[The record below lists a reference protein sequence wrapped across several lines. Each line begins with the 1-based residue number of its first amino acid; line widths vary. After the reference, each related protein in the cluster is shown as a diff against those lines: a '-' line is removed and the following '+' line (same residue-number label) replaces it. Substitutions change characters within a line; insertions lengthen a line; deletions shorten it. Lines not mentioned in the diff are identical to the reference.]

1 MGDSKM
7 VEKKDI
13 RIIKLLTI
21 FAFSMMI
28 LALIIILRTQ
38 LIPNYEINIYNTYPW
53 YFWMFIMLSIYA
65 GVLILLKSYIT
76 KAQNNYWIFGFAAIL
91 LSNFILLT
99 IPVFQNYLILGRG
112 DILTHIGWMRNIL
125 NAGYFGND
133 MYPIIHILGAI
144 THYFTDIS
152 LESITTLIYP
162 VFSIFY
168 ILSFYIL
175 YNEILRDKSNVI
187 LAMVFT
193 SIMVFGTAQTSFAP
207 FTLSFFTIPIF
218 FYIYFR
224 ERSNHKWN
232 VKILL
237 LIATIFLLLFHP
249 LTALLLLFSIMIIEF
264 SRYVYLRINQPPQDS
279 SHHVQQVKYR
289 INFSYVLIALLIAGL
304 LLWKPYLHLLE
315 NGFYTFYSFLESQ
328 TSPNFSSALATANKA
343 TLKDLI
349 ITTIFIYGVLIIT
362 ILASLI
368 SIYEL
373 VKDNISSLKNNTLHL
388 LNIFLSLKVYE
399 IFSIIG
405 FLVFVIISVF
415 VYFKLPL
422 FGFTRILSFA
432 TIFTSFLMFSL
443 FYIIL
448 ESRNRKLNF
457 NKYVKVLLISII
469 ILPII
474 CISTLNLY
482 DSPLTLTPNE
492 QVTSS
497 EINGMETFYLYDN
510 NSSRILDLG
519 ISQYR
524 FLAYIYGEQ
533 ADSYGQDIHIGNL
546 SNTSRTNPIDHFGF
560 NNTTT
565 ITQFYNGSVY
575 LLINDIAIEN
585 YPQIYPNYPDKW
597 RFTPQDFNRLN
608 NTQQV
613 MLIYNNGNL
622 KVYKSD

>member
-1 MGDSKM
+1 M

-13 RIIKLLTI
+13 RIIKLLSI

-28 LALIIILRTQ
+28 LALIIILRTPST
-38 LIPNYEINIYNTYPW
+38 PNYEINIYNTYPW

-65 GVLILLKSYIT
+65 GALILIKSYIT
-76 KAQNNYWIFGFAAIL
+76 KAQNNYWIFGFAVIL
-91 LSNFILLT
+91 LSNFILLN

-112 DILTHIGWMRNIL
+112 DILTHIGWMRNIVDT
-125 NAGYFGND
+125 GYFGND
-133 MYPIIHILGAI
+133 MYPITHILGAV
-144 THYFTDIS
+144 THYFSGIS

-175 YNEILRDKSNVI
+175 YNEILLDKSKVI
-187 LAMVFT
+187 LALVFT

-218 FYIYFR
+218 FYLYFR
-224 ERSNHKWN
+224 ERSNQKWN

-237 LIATIFLLLFHP
+237 IIATIFLLLFHP

-264 SRYVYLRINQPPQDS
+264 SRYIYLKINQPPQS
-279 SHHVQQVKYR
+279 SSQNVQPIKYR
-289 INFSYVLIALLIAGL
+289 RNFSYVLIALLIAGL
-304 LLWKPYLHLLE
+304 LLWKPYLHLLQ
-315 NGFYTFYSFLESQ
+315 NGFYTFYLFIESQ
-328 TSPNFSSALATANKA
+328 SSPNFSSALATANKA
-343 TLKDLI
+343 SLNDLI
-349 ITTIFIYGVLIIT
+349 TTTMYIYGVLIIT

-373 VKDNISSLKNNTLHL
+373 VENNIKSLKNSSLHL

-405 FLVFVIISVF
+405 FLVFVILSIF

-448 ESRNRKLNF
+448 ESKNRKLNI
-457 NKYVKVLLISII
+457 NKYVKVLVISII
-469 ILPII
+469 IFPII

-497 EINGMETFYLYDN
+497 EVNGMETFYLYDN

-533 ADSYGQDIHIGNL
+533 ADSYGQDIHIANL

-575 LLINDIAIEN
+575 LLINDIAVEN
-585 YPQIYPNYPDKW
+585 YPQIYPNYPNKW
-597 RFTPQDFNRLN
+597 RFTPQDFNTLN

-622 KVYKSD
+622 RIYKSD

>member
-1 MGDSKM
+1 MD
-7 VEKKDI
+7 EKKDN
-13 RIIKLLTI
+13 RIIKILSI

-28 LALIIILRTQ
+28 LALIIILRT
-38 LIPNYEINIYNTYPW
+38 PSTPYYEINIYNTYPW
-53 YFWMFIMLSIYA
+53 YFWMFIVLSIYA
-65 GVLILLKSYIT
+65 GTLVLLKSYIT
-76 KAQNNYWIFGFAAIL
+76 RAQNNFWILGFGAIL

-99 IPVFQNYLILGRG
+99 IPVIQNYLILGRG
-112 DILTHIGWMRNIL
+112 DVLSHIGWMKIIIST
-125 NAGYFGND
+125 GHFGND
-133 MYPIIHILGAI
+133 MYPITHILGVV
-144 THYFTDIS
+144 THYFSNIS
-152 LESITTLIYP
+152 LESITTFIYP

-175 YNEILRDKSNVI
+175 YNEVLIDKSKVI

-193 SIMVFGTAQTSFAP
+193 SIMVFATAQTSFSP
-207 FTLSFFTIPIF
+207 FTLSIFIIPIY
-218 FYIYFR
+218 FYLYFR
-224 ERSNHKWN
+224 ERANHKWN
-232 VKILL
+232 VKVLVV
-237 LIATIFLLLFHP
+237 IATIFLLLFHP

-264 SRYVYLRINQPPQDS
+264 SRYIYLKINQPAQNIPNPDQPI
-279 SHHVQQVKYR
+279 KYR
-289 INFSYVLIALLIAGL
+289 RNFSYVLIALLIAGL

-315 NGFYTFYSFLESQ
+315 NGFYTFYLFIVSQ
-328 TSPNFSSALATANKA
+328 ASPNLSSALSSANKA

-349 ITTIFIYGVLIIT
+349 TTTIYIYGVLIIT
-362 ILASLI
+362 ILASLV

-373 VKDNISSLKNNTLHL
+373 VKNNISSLKNRSLHL

-405 FLVFVIISVF
+405 FLIFILFSIF

-422 FGFTRILSFA
+422 FGFTRVLSFA

-448 ESRNRKLNF
+448 ESKNRNLNV
-457 NKYVKVLLISII
+457 NKYVKVLVISIV
-469 ILPII
+469 ILPVI

-497 EINGMETFYLYDN
+497 EVSGMETFYLYDN
-510 NSSRILDLG
+510 NSSKILDLG

-524 FLAYIYGEQ
+524 FMAYIYGEQ
-533 ADSYGQDIHIGNL
+533 ADSYGQDIHILNL
-546 SNTSRTNPIDHFGF
+546 SNTSRTSPIDHFGF
-560 NNTTT
+560 NNNTTSL
-565 ITQFYNGSVY
+565 TQFYNSSVY
-575 LLINDIAIEN
+575 LLINDIAVEN
-585 YPQIYPNYPDKW
+585 YPQIYPNYPNSW
-597 RFTPQDFNRLN
+597 RFTPQDFNTLN

-622 KVYKSD
+622 KIYKSV